1 MKAIA
6 RLTAVISPLLLTLFS
21 AHSFAEFKNTSYSYF
36 TLGSEHVSYSES
48 LPVFSG
54 ASFESEFTTS
64 GLSQRSGGYTALA
77 EDSPF
82 GFIIATQS
90 TLLAKDGDETWD
102 ANWDTDGNGSNDG
115 AKTVQTDQA
124 SLNQA
129 NLDLLG
135 VYHLKNGLF
144 FTSGL
149 HYQKVSFTRFNFQST
164 LDTEDFS
171 NFTLENNST
180 YQKAISSIE
189 DTGTYTF
196 ENSSI
201 TITTIQEAIDLLHF
215 KPELL
220 TPVVAEE
227 LTSFN
232 IVAGIGYDSFFID
245 RKPGMRYKFSFNLG
259 TPLYLHVLNT
269 NVGGSDRTLSETLPG
284 GFDSSFSGAIGYQ
297 FSKKISVMLSLYVT
311 HAERES
317 ISVTN
322 SVGQKVSLPDNTLT
336 STVPELAFIWGF

>member
-1 MKAIA
+1 MKATG
-6 RLTAVISPLLLTLFS
+6 RLTTLISALLTILFS
-21 AHSFAEFKNTSYSYF
+21 AHSLAEFKNTSYSYF
-36 TLGSEHVSYSES
+36 TLGLEHVSYSES

-54 ASFESEFTTS
+54 ASFESKFTTS

-90 TLLAKDGDETWD
+90 TLLAKDGNETWA

-135 VYHLKNGLF
+135 VYHLKNGIY

-149 HYQKVSFTRFNFQST
+149 HYQKISFTRFNFEST
-164 LDTEDFS
+164 LNTPDFS
-171 NFTLENNST
+171 DFTIDNSNTYITSINEINNGSGSVT
-180 YQKAISSIE
+180 FS
-189 DTGTYTF
+189 DGTVVTNDSDLRDALKF
-196 ENSSI
+196 NP
-201 TITTIQEAIDLLHF
+201 EAQ
-215 KPELL
+215 

-269 NVGGSDRTLSETLPG
+269 NVGGSDRTLSETLSG

-297 FSKKISVMLSLYVT
+297 FSEKISVMLSLYVT

-336 STVPELAFIWGF
+336 STIPELAFIWGF